1 VVGRLLVI
9 LLAIG
14 VVGVSFAASRG
25 DEGSGGAKPTPT
37 ASATPTAAPGGT
49 LHLDFVYSTEK
60 VRLIKPLVD
69 AFNASHP
76 TSDGRPLRVDGR
88 AIASGDVEQEIA
100 AGRLQPVIWS
110 PASSLWARLLNF
122 ETDRALTP
130 RTSPSIVRTPLV
142 IAMWEPMARALGW
155 PRKPIGFSDLLRL
168 ARSKRGWAA
177 FGRPEFGPFRLVHT
191 NPDFSTSGLSAV
203 VAEYA
208 AETGGRHALT
218 EADIRRARPA
228 VRDLER
234 SITHYGDTTPFVAQQ
249 MQAEGPAYA
258 SAAAMEEVTL
268 LDFNRTRGSADRLV
282 AIYPSEGTFYSDNPF
297 IVLNAPWVD
306 DAEHRAAAVF
316 HRFVMAHVGPADA
329 ARFNFRPATGGP
341 PQDSPISTAAG
352 ADPSEPKRVLDLPT
366 SRVLDAIRRAWRLD
380 RKPAD
385 ILLAVDISD
394 SMNEE
399 SRLQR
404 AKAGLNAF
412 LGTIE
417 PQDRVGLLAFSDVV
431 TPLVPVQ
438 PLRLNGARLRRTVD
452 GLVTN
457 GGTSL
462 YDAVDAS
469 VQRVEALAS
478 RDRIEAVV
486 VLSDGQDLNSQLVLN
501 DLTKRLESHAEAA
514 TRVRVYAIAYSADA
528 AGARDALDKIAAA
541 TGGKVFEGGTQNI
554 ESVYRQIASFF

>member
-1 VVGRLLVI
+1 VGRLLVI

-14 VVGVSFAASRG
+14 VAGVSFAASRG
-25 DEGSGGAKPTPT
+25 DEGSGGAKPTP
-37 ASATPTAAPGGT
+37 SATSTSTAAPGGT
-49 LHLDFVYSTEK
+49 LRLDFVYSTEK

-88 AIASGDVEQEIA
+88 AIASGDVEHEIA
-100 AGRLQPVIWS
+100 AGRLQPVVWS

-155 PRKPIGFSDLLRL
+155 PRKAIGFSDLQRL

-177 FGRPEFGPFRLVHT
+177 YGRPEFGPFRLVHT

-203 VAEYA
+203 VAEYSA
-208 AETGGRHALT
+208 ATGSPHGLT
-218 EADIRRARPA
+218 EADVRRARPA

-268 LDFNRTRGSADRLV
+268 LDFNRTRGSRDRLV
-282 AIYPSEGTFYSDNPF
+282 AIYPKEGTFFSDNPF
-297 IVLNAPWVD
+297 IVLDAPWVD
-306 DAEHRAAAVF
+306 DAERRAAAVF
-316 HRFVMAHVGPADA
+316 RRFLMAHAGPAEA

-341 PQDSPISTAAG
+341 PHDSPISKAAG
-352 ADPSEPKRVLDLPT
+352 ADPSEPRHVLELPAP
-366 SRVLDAIRRAWRLD
+366 RVLDAIRHAWRLD

-385 ILLAVDISD
+385 ILLTVDISD

-404 AKAGLNAF
+404 AKQGLHAF
-412 LGTIE
+412 LAQTE

-431 TPLVPVQ
+431 KPLVPIG
-438 PLRLNGARLRRTVD
+438 PLRANGARLSQTVD
-452 GLVTN
+452 GLLTN

-462 YDAVDAS
+462 YDAVDNS
-469 VQRVEALAS
+469 VRRIEALGGN
-478 RDRIEAVV
+478 DRIKAVV
-486 VLSDGQDLNSQLVLN
+486 VLSDGQDINSQLVLN
-501 DLTKRLESHAEAA
+501 ELIKRLESHSEAA

-528 AGARDALDKIAAA
+528 VGARAALDRIAAA

>member
-1 VVGRLLVI
+1 MVGRLLVI

-14 VVGVSFAASRG
+14 VVGVSFAASRE
-25 DEGSGGAKPTPT
+25 DDSGEVTRTPTPT
-37 ASATPTAAPGGT
+37 AASTAEP
-49 LHLDFVYSTEK
+49 LHISFYYSTEK

-76 TSDGRPLRVDGR
+76 TLDGRPLRVDGS
-88 AIASGDVEQEIA
+88 AIASGDVEQGIA
-100 AGRLQPVIWS
+100 EGRMKPVVWS

-122 ETDRALTP
+122 ETDQPLTA
-130 RTSPSIVRTPLV
+130 RSSPSIVRTPLV

-177 FGRPEFGPFRLVHT
+177 YGRPEFGPFRLVHT

-208 AETGGRHALT
+208 AATGSRHVLT
-218 EADIRRARPA
+218 EADVRRARPA

-234 SITHYGDTTPFVAQQ
+234 SITHYGDTTPFVAQE

-268 LDFNRTRGSADRLV
+268 LDFNRTRGSRDRLV
-282 AIYPSEGTFYSDNPF
+282 AIYPKEGTFFSDSPF
-297 IVLNAPWVD
+297 IVLDAPWVD
-306 DAEHRAAAVF
+306 DAERRAAAVF
-316 HRFVMAHVGPADA
+316 RRFVMAHVGPAEA

-341 PQDSPISTAAG
+341 PADSPISKAAG

-366 SRVLDAIRRAWRLD
+366 PRVLDAIRRAWRLD

-394 SMNEE
+394 SMSQER
-399 SRLQR
+399 RLQR
-404 AKAGLNAF
+404 AKQGLQAF
-412 LGTIE
+412 LAQTE
-417 PQDRVGLLAFSDVV
+417 PQDRVGLLAFSDIV
-431 TPLVPVQ
+431 TPLVPVK
-438 PLRLNGARLRRTVD
+438 PLRVNDARLRRTVD
-452 GLVTN
+452 GLVVN

-462 YDAVDAS
+462 YDAVDDS
-469 VQRVEALAS
+469 VRRVEALGG
-478 RDRIEAVV
+478 RDRIKAVV
-486 VLSDGQDLNSQLVLN
+486 VLSDGQDLNSELVLN
-501 DLTKRLESHAEAA
+501 DLAKRLESHAEAA
-514 TRVRVYAIAYSADA
+514 VRVRVYAIAYSADA
-528 AGARDALDKIAAA
+528 AGARAALDRIAAA